1 SASGRATL
9 GNPWRGVA
17 ALRSCAERRSRAQDL
32 QLAEFLGMTSRP
44 SAEQSHPEQLRDPAS
59 LHGARTSLPG
69 QVCPMAQRDIHLR
82 SSDQRFVIKT
92 RLGGGGMGEVFLA
105 EDRELKRRV
114 AMKAIRPEHSQDAE
128 FRRRLHREAEQASQ
142 LDDERIAR
150 IYDIAEHDGQLF
162 VIMEYVEGQ
171 TLRAKLSEPLAMEA
185 FFSIADHCLA
195 D

>member
-1 SASGRATL
+1 
-9 GNPWRGVA
+9 
-17 ALRSCAERRSRAQDL
+17 
-32 QLAEFLGMTSRP
+32 MTSRP
-44 SAEQSHPEQLRDPAS
+44 SVEQSHHEQLRDAAS
-59 LHGARTSLPG
+59 SVALAGEDFSSLG
-69 QVCPMAQRDIHLR
+69 SLPMAQRAIHVR
-82 SSDQRFVIKT
+82 GSDERFVIKT

-128 FRRRLHREAEQASQ
+128 FRRRLHKEAEQASQ
-142 LDDERIAR
+142 LDDEHIAR
-150 IYDIAEHDGQLF
+150 IYDIAEHNGQLF